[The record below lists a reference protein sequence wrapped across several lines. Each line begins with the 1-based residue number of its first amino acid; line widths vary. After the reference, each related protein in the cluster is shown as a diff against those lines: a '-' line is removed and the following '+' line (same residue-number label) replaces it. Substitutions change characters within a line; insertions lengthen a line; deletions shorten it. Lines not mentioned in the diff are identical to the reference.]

1 MQRMRKQIQDKLPP
15 SLKILMKR
23 LIVGFVGS
31 AIRIVGLF
39 VKLGDRLFNIAVK
52 NGLDI
57 NRVWNVKARPVA
69 APLQPWSSHD
79 FLFIMNAISGRKNSA
94 HSSDRPVRTSI
105 IIPVFNKVEYTFQ
118 CLRSL
123 MQEIDFSE
131 HEVIVVNNA
140 SCDETEQVL
149 SYLCDV
155 VRVINNE
162 ENLGFVDACN
172 QGAAV
177 AKGKHLVFLN
187 NDTVVLPGW
196 LKHLLDTIDN
206 DRSVGAVG
214 SMLIYPDGL
223 IQEAGAG
230 IWKDG
235 NGFHYGWRKH
245 PEDRKYN
252 FAREVDY
259 CSGAS
264 LLVRKDIFD
273 QLGGFD
279 RRYAPAYYEDVDF
292 CFGVRSLGHKV
303 IYQPMSRLIHYEGI
317 TAGTDSQTGFKR
329 FQEINREKFVG
340 KWREVLERDHFD
352 QNLALLETAAN
363 RRQGPRIVVFDDHVP
378 NPDRDAGGARMFII
392 LQTLVKFGQPVFV
405 PLRQPLRPEYERMLG
420 KEGIETA
427 SLVDYPK
434 LIRKRKF
441 SVAIFSRPDVAEALL
456 PLVRK
461 ADRKIKII
469 FDTVDIV
476 FLRLEREYKLTGDT
490 RFAKEAMRYRK
501 LESRLAR
508 ASDQVWC
515 VTPEDR
521 EVLAKEAPSARFEI
535 IPTIHPLQ
543 ARGKSFDERRGLLF
557 IGGFL
562 HRPNTDAVHYLTRE
576 IYPLIKKSIPGV
588 KLYIVGSHAPPE
600 IAAYSSEDIAV
611 LGFVPD
617 VNPIFHSSRV
627 FVAPLRYG
635 SGIKGKVGQAL
646 SYGLP
651 VVTTTIGAEG
661 MGLKNGHEAIIADD
675 PQEFAEMVV
684 EVYGNRELWQR
695 LSDYGYT
702 HIQKHFTPQVVE
714 EKIYNAIK
722 GLGEQIDRV

>member
-1 MQRMRKQIQDKLPP
+1 MPP

-23 LIVGFVGS
+23 LIVRLVGS

-39 VKLGDRLFNIAVK
+39 VKLADRLLDIAIK

-57 NRVWNVKARPVA
+57 SQVWDIKARPVA
-69 APLQPWSSHD
+69 APLPPWSSHD
-79 FLFIMNAISGRKNSA
+79 FLLIMNAISGRKDPA
-94 HSSDRPVRTSI
+94 HSPGRPVRTSI
-105 IIPVFNKVEYTFQ
+105 IIPAFHKVEYTFQ

-149 SYLCDV
+149 SYLCGA

-162 ENLGFVDACN
+162 GDLGFVDACN
-172 QGAAV
+172 QGAAA

-187 NDTVVLPGW
+187 DGTVVLSGW
-196 LKHLLDTIDN
+196 LRHLLDTADN
-206 DRSVGAVG
+206 DPSVGAVG
-214 SMLIYPDGL
+214 SMLIYPDGR
-223 IQEAGAG
+223 IWEAGA
-230 IWKDG
+230 IVWK
-235 NGFHYGWRKH
+235 NGDPFPYGREKN

-264 LLVRKDIFD
+264 LLVRKDVFD

-279 RRYAPAYYEDVDF
+279 RRYAPAYYGDVDL
-292 CFGVRSLGHKV
+292 CFGVRSLGYKV

-317 TAGTDSQTGFKR
+317 TAGTDLQTGLKR
-329 FQEINREKFVG
+329 FREINREKFVG
-340 KWREVLERDHFD
+340 KWRDVLERAHFGRD
-352 QNLALLETAAN
+352 LALLETAAD
-363 RRQGPRIVVFDDHVP
+363 RRRGPRIIVFDDHVP

-392 LQTLVKFGQPVFV
+392 LQTLVKFGRPVFV
-405 PLRQPLRPEYERMLG
+405 PFRQPLRPEYERILG
-420 KEGIETA
+420 KEGVETA
-427 SLVDYPK
+427 GLVDYPK
-434 LIRKRKF
+434 LIRRRSF
-441 SVAIFSRPDVAEALL
+441 SAAIFSRPDVADALL
-456 PLVRK
+456 PSVRRNDK
-461 ADRKIKII
+461 KLKII
-469 FDTVDIV
+469 FDTVDVV

-501 LESRLAR
+501 LEGRLAR

-543 ARGKSFDERRGLLF
+543 GRGKSFDERQGLVF

-562 HRPNTDAVHYLTRE
+562 HRPNGDAVHYLIRE
-576 IYPLIKKSIPGV
+576 IYPLIQKSIPGV
-588 KLYIVGSHAPPE
+588 KLYIVGGNVPPE
-600 IAAYSSEDIAV
+600 IAAYGSEDIAV
-611 LGFVPD
+611 MGFVPD
-617 VNPIFHSSRV
+617 VNPIFHNSRV

-635 SGIKGKVGQAL
+635 AGIKGKIGQAL

-661 MGLKNGHEAIIADD
+661 MGLKNGHEAMIADD
-675 PQEFAEMVV
+675 PQEFAEMVI
-684 EVYGNRELWQR
+684 EVYGHRELWQR
-695 LSDYGYT
+695 LSDYGYA

-722 GLGEQIDRV
+722 GLGVQIDRT